1 MINFYYFY
9 NRKTSLFNYNLKQI
23 HYISSYVGGMV
34 VNECLKGASLVLF
47 EIKYSEKAQFFI
59 IHQAIKILSLSIHND
74 SLKFFD
80 QKPRNILC

>member
-1 MINFYYFY
+1 
-9 NRKTSLFNYNLKQI
+9 
-23 HYISSYVGGMV
+23 MV

-59 IHQAIKILSLSIHND
+59 IHQAIKILSSSIHND

-80 QKPRNILC
+80 QKPRNILY